1 MLCVIAVTASS
12 CSSGG
17 SESAKPQEKPL
28 ALSDIA
34 TDGWID
40 LTTDPLP
47 KAPKNPNKTAA
58 NDYDR
63 AAQILHQWAQATL
76 GPPEETL
83 AAVPKEVRVELEE
96 IADAGPARN
105 VSLGA
110 QFGEGLAA
118 KSVWGTGV
126 WRETSAKPLHLEYQT
141 RVLWELEDADGNVRL
156 VGMVRTHALIDDGET
171 RSIGHS
177 WQEFGADDCALAI
190 EEDIRPGGD
199 IAEQNKD
206 LRTFVDIANSLE
218 VVPPDFSADD
228 VVDEQ
233 FVERCRA
240 GTV

>member
-1 MLCVIAVTASS
+1 
-12 CSSGG
+12 
-17 SESAKPQEKPL
+17 
-28 ALSDIA
+28 
-34 TDGWID
+34 
-40 LTTDPLP
+40 
-47 KAPKNPNKTAA
+47 
-58 NDYDR
+58 
-63 AAQILHQWAQATL
+63 LHQWAQATL
-76 GPPEETL
+76 GPPEETR

-171 RSIGHS
+171 LSIGQS